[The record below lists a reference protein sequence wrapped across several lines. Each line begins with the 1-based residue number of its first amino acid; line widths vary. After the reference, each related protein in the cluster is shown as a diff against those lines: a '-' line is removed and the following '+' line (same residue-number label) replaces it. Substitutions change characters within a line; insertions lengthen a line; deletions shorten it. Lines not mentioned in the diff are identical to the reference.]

1 MRRTGLALAAFVLLP
16 VAAARART
24 PEIAVDPRDG
34 VWIAQDDKFIF
45 QTLDRWSVFAAGA
58 AVNKLV
64 VDQTILWVATDDGVI
79 RFDIGSQK
87 STKLTMDDGLPSQR
101 VTTVAYDDQ
110 YVWFGTNKGL
120 VRYRKTDRT
129 LKTYDESNGLPSKYV
144 TYAVTIGRQVW
155 FGTRAGI
162 AVYSPDVDGLRAFGE
177 ADGMASGDVAE
188 VFQFGSD
195 LWCRTDVGLSRF
207 RIQQRV
213 FSNFPMSLMGAEQ
226 IRVMAIDGE
235 NMWLGTDNGLWLF
248 EGASDSIRIFPQQ
261 EALGSKMIVGVEPT
275 PSYNYFITDK
285 EILQY
290 NKLTFAIRRFTAAE
304 RLSRQEGSTGTLA
317 TAKFVTVMFPDGAVL
332 YNPPQDQWTD
342 RTIALTVASEKKTT
356 ARLFGQFELEQPF
369 QDGKRDPSSAYA
381 TAVGG
386 IGFGRQL
393 EKERSLNGSVYLDYG
408 QLDAS
413 GIRDLQYKLE
423 YLGNQNDLLRDVR
436 IEDKLKYRYIEEG
449 LDRQLLVQGMHVGLA
464 TPGAEPKAKL
474 LVDTGFRR
482 GQLVRDFLTGPWQE
496 IYQLSQK
503 YILPGSERVYVDG
516 ELLNNGTDYTMVYPT
531 GQLTFLNRERVD
543 DLSVITIEYERDLM
557 PKKSLGN
564 LSLQAR
570 LPASNEIGSWTL
582 SGTPVLISTDTAL
595 YNQIDGAAP
604 KYIERGWVASVYATY
619 QQSGGS
625 IQVALHNMG
634 GPEFAQ
640 SIFNFDLPVAREEI
654 SYDTKNPTVKTPNA
668 VIDLGL
674 ATAYAAKAYTG
685 QYYIEVSI
693 DDRSD
698 AAKVYLKTFT
708 LQILNRET
716 LVTENLGDAFKEA
729 LVAARAAVL
738 PMSGMELGARV
749 VQLQQMSGT
758 SYKDAQGN
766 PAELPPLHLTSGALD
781 GRYQTPVGEG
791 GLLTSYVEMAG
802 SHDANGGRPDGL
814 AGMGFVRLSSA
825 RLEGMVSGRLNTEDW
840 TPVGHTNVSGT
851 DANGVLQRTYNDA
864 RMGTLRD
871 EMRMNVTGYP
881 TAWLPVTALFT
892 RQRAWLPDGSE
903 GTGVLQHAIGRVQL
917 NKAGLPATTLQF
929 GSTEL
934 DNPNAFQTHRLQG
947 SAQTDYDLAPLLSF
961 THIKRFNVRALYS
974 LSQSET
980 DQNGAY
986 AYGDRVRL
994 MRLEGKLSPTVT
1006 ESLNALFRS
1015 RDVGRQT
1022 DPDAPYYRSIYH
1034 WELQSGAQSTIIPGL
1049 VPKLSYNL
1057 FYDDCRLLEGCA
1069 GSGAPFGATSASQS
1083 TYWNNTGPAGSTV
1096 VPLGSAATPPGPPGN
1111 AVLQAPSRSVQGS
1124 IGGSLG
1130 IYPGQWWPTLSALG
1144 FQPSVAVGDSERTE
1158 VDKQQQRDHFYDFV
1172 GTEVWAGRKLE
1183 VMLYQRYRYT
1193 LSGEDGHDNGSMTVL
1208 QNRIVYRP
1216 VFTSPFTLLI
1226 NYEGDRTPNDQD
1238 LVHAPASPWAVTQN
1252 HQDMLEWLM
1261 RWNQVFTT
1269 RTRLKFGLERT
1280 SGTFVQAEQ
1289 STFLPANHS
1298 KYSYGGELQV
1308 RVYPLADV
1316 SALYLYASTE
1326 WKQWDQGGDYPWTA
1340 WEFLP
1345 TFGVIWRLGDKL
1357 YLDGHLFYDQKYCL
1371 SGAIEACA
1379 NTYRLSP
1386 YLYFTMNL

>member
-1 MRRTGLALAAFVLLP
+1 MKRVGLILAAVVLLY
-16 VAAARART
+16 AAPSRART
-24 PEIAVDPRDG
+24 PEIALDPRDG
-34 VWIAQDDKFIF
+34 IWIAQDDKFIF
-45 QTLDRWSVFAAGA
+45 QTLDRWSVFSAGA
-58 AVNKLV
+58 TVNKLV
-64 VDQTILWVATDDGVI
+64 VDQSILWLATDDGVI

-101 VTTVAYDDQ
+101 ISTVAFDDQ

-129 LKTYDESNGLPSKYV
+129 LKTYDESNGLPSKVV
-144 TYAVTIGRQVW
+144 TYSVTIGRQVW

-177 ADGMASGDVAE
+177 ADGLASGDVAE

-195 LWCRTDVGLSRF
+195 LWCRTDIGLSRF

-213 FSNFPMSLMGAEQ
+213 FNNFPMSLMGAQQ

-261 EALGSKMIVGVEPT
+261 DALGSKMIVGVEPT
-275 PSYNYFITDK
+275 SSYNYFTTDK

-290 NKLTFAIRRFTAAE
+290 NKLTYAIRRFTAAE
-304 RLSRQEGSTGTLA
+304 GLRRQEGSTGTLA
-317 TAKFVTVMFPDGAVL
+317 TAKFVTVLFPDAAVL
-332 YNPPQDQWTD
+332 YNPTLDQWTD
-342 RTIALTVASEKKTT
+342 RTIALTTASEKKAT
-356 ARLFGQFELEQPF
+356 ARMFGQLELEQPF
-369 QDGKRDPSSAYA
+369 VNGVRDAPNAYA

-386 IGFGRQL
+386 LGFGQQL
-393 EKERSLNGSVYLDYG
+393 EKDRSLNGSVYLDYG
-408 QLDAS
+408 QLDAG
-413 GIRDLQYKLE
+413 GIRDMQYKIE
-423 YLGNQNDLLRDVR
+423 YLGNQNDVVRDVR

-449 LDRQLLVQGMHVGLA
+449 LDRQLLLQGAHVGMA

-474 LVDTGFRR
+474 AVDAGFRR

-516 ELLNNGTDYTMVYPT
+516 ELLNNGTDYTVVYPT

-570 LPASNEIGSWTL
+570 LPASNEIGTWTL
-582 SGTPVLISTDTAL
+582 SGTPAMISTDTAL

-604 KYIERGWVASVYATY
+604 KYIQFNWVASVYATY
-619 QQSGGS
+619 QQGGSS

-634 GPEFAQ
+634 TPEFAQ
-640 SIFNFDLPVAREEI
+640 AIFNYDLPVARQEI
-654 SYDTKNPTVKTPNA
+654 SWAIDSGNKTPNA
-668 VIDLGL
+668 VVDLGL
-674 ATAYAAKAYTG
+674 PAAYAAKAYTG

-698 AAKVYLKTFT
+698 AALVYLKTFT
-708 LQILNRET
+708 LQILNRGS
-716 LVTENLGDAFKEA
+716 LVTANLGDTFKEA
-729 LVAARAAVL
+729 LLAARAAVS
-738 PMSGMELGARV
+738 PVQGMEIGARA

-758 SYKDAQGN
+758 TYKDPVTGQTVETR
-766 PAELPPLHLTSGALD
+766 PMHLTTGAVD

-791 GLLTSYVEMAG
+791 GLLTSYVEMGG
-802 SHDANGGRPDGL
+802 SHDSNGGRPDGL
-814 AGMGFVRLSSA
+814 AGMGFLRLSSA
-825 RLEGMVSGRLNTEDW
+825 RLEGMVSGRLNSENW
-840 TPVGHTNVSGT
+840 TPLGHTT
-851 DANGVLQRTYNDA
+851 PLAPDANGVTQRTYNDA
-864 RMGTLRD
+864 RMGILHD
-871 EMRMNVTGYP
+871 EMQMNVTGYP
-881 TAWLPVTALFT
+881 TAWLPVTALFM
-892 RQRAWLPDGSE
+892 RQRAWLTDGSE
-903 GTGVLQHAIGRVQL
+903 GTGVLQHAIARVQL
-917 NKAGLPATTLQF
+917 NKAGLPATTLQL

-934 DNPNAFQTHRLQG
+934 DNPNAFQTHRVQG

-980 DQNGAY
+980 DQNGTY

-994 MRLEGKLSPTVT
+994 MRFEGKLSPTVT
-1006 ESLNALFRS
+1006 ESINALFRS

-1022 DPDAPYYRSIYH
+1022 DVDGPYWRSIYH

-1049 VPKLSYNL
+1049 VPKLNYNVL
-1057 FYDDCRLLEGCA
+1057 YDDCRLQGGCA
-1069 GSGAPFGATSASQS
+1069 GSGGPVTTTGTGTSNFWS
-1083 TYWNNTGPAGSTV
+1083 NTGVAGSAV
-1096 VPLGSAATPPGPPGN
+1096 TPPGPPG
-1111 AVLQAPSRSVQGS
+1111 AASLQGPSRTVTGS

-1130 IYPGQWWPTLSALG
+1130 IYPGQWWPKLSPLAFL
-1144 FQPSVAVGDSERTE
+1144 PSVAVGDSESTN
-1158 VDKQQQRDHFYDFV
+1158 VNVQQQNDNVYDFV

-1183 VMLYQRYRYT
+1183 LMLYQRYRYT
-1193 LSGEDGHDNGSMTVL
+1193 LTGQSGQENASMTVL

-1216 VFTSPFTLLI
+1216 IFTSPFTLLL
-1226 NYEGDRTPNDQD
+1226 NYEGDRLLNDLGLD
-1238 LVHAPASPWAVTQN
+1238 PTAAPWAETQT

-1261 RWNQVFTT
+1261 RWSQVFTT
-1269 RTRLKFGLERT
+1269 RTRLKFGLEHT
-1280 SGTFVQAEQ
+1280 TGTFVMDAETQA
-1289 STFLPANHS
+1289 PHDANHS
-1298 KYSYGGELQV
+1298 KYSYGGELQL
-1308 RVYPLADV
+1308 RIYPLADV
-1316 SALYLYASTE
+1316 SALYIYVSTE
-1326 WKQWDQGGDYPWTA
+1326 WKQWDQRGDDPYTA
-1340 WEFLP
+1340 WEFIP
-1345 TFGVIWRLGDKL
+1345 TCGVIWRLGDKL
-1357 YLDGHLFYDQKYCL
+1357 YLAGHVYYDQTQCL
-1371 SGAIEACA
+1371 SGSTCTT
-1379 NTYRLSP
+1379 NYKLSP
-1386 YLYFTMNL
+1386 YVYFTMNL